1 MNIISDKFFFKKMN
15 KTFPFFK
22 LLNVFLR
29 IGGIGSKFLIVTLM
43 SKYFDV
49 DVFGNYGLITSI
61 ITILI
66 FILGLD
72 FYNFSIRDILKT
84 SDKQEI
90 INKVT
95 LTFIL
100 YLFVYLLFIVVGY
113 FIFSSINY
121 IKPYL
126 FLVLLLV
133 ITEHLSQEIYRLLIG
148 FKKVLLANI
157 LLFFRTVSW
166 SSIIIY
172 YYYNNSLITINKI
185 FILWLIA
192 NTLTILYVI
201 ILSIIK
207 NYNRIIKISLNSNW
221 VKKGLR
227 ISSVF
232 FLATISLK
240 SMEYANRFIV
250 DYFMGEELAGIFLFY
265 SNISILITVYINT
278 IVISFELPELIKS
291 VNLSSINKLLKKFKK
306 SLLIHTLISSLFIF
320 LIIKPLLMW
329 QNKVEF
335 EIFFPLIYFLIIG
348 VGLMNYSL
356 FYHFKLYIYHKDKA
370 LLKSMVFSA
379 LLSLLLTISLTFFY
393 GIYGTATAFVISS
406 IILFYMRYNEAK
418 KMKYD

>member
-1 MNIISDKFFFKKMN
+1 MVKIRTKS
-15 KTFPFFK
+15 PLFFK

-66 FILGLD
+66 FVLGLD

-84 SDKQEI
+84 TGEQEI
-90 INKVT
+90 INKVI
-95 LTFIL
+95 LTFGL
-100 YLFVYLLFIVVGY
+100 YSLVYLLFLILGY
-113 FIFSSINY
+113 FIFSNIDY
-121 IKPYL
+121 VKPYL
-126 FLVLLLV
+126 GFVLFLV

-148 FKKVLLANI
+148 FRKVLLANM

-166 SSIIIY
+166 SSIIFY
-172 YYYNNSLITINKI
+172 YYYNSNLITIDKI
-185 FILWLIA
+185 FKLWLIA
-192 NTLTILYVI
+192 NILTIVYVFVLAI
-201 ILSIIK
+201 TKNSKKILKFTFSKNWIK
-207 NYNRIIKISLNSNW
+207 EGI
-221 VKKGLR
+221 R

-232 FLATISLK
+232 FIATISLK

-250 DYFMGEELAGIFLFY
+250 DYFMGEELAGVFLFY

-291 VNLSSINKLLKKFKK
+291 VNSHNINNLLKKFKK
-306 SLLIHTLISSLFIF
+306 SLLIHIVISSVFIF
-320 LIIKPLLMW
+320 LIIKPLLLW
-329 QNKVEF
+329 QDKVEF
-335 EIFFPLIYFLIIG
+335 EKYLPLIYFFIVG

-356 FYHFKLYIYHKDKA
+356 LYHFKLYIYHKDKA
-370 LLKSMVFSA
+370 LLKSMVISA
-379 LLSLLLTISLTFFY
+379 CLSLFFTISLTHFC

-406 IILFYMRYNEAK
+406 IILYYMRYNEAK

>member
-1 MNIISDKFFFKKMN
+1 MS
-15 KTFPFFK
+15 KTAPFFK

-72 FYNFSIRDILKT
+72 FYNFSVRDILKT
-84 SDKQEI
+84 TGKQEVV
-90 INKVT
+90 NKVV
-95 LTFIL
+95 LTFLL
-100 YLFVYLLFIVVGY
+100 YIFVYLVFVILGY
-113 FIFSSINY
+113 FIFSNVDY

-126 FLVLLLV
+126 FLVIFLV

-166 SSIIIY
+166 SIIIIY
-172 YYYNNSLITINKI
+172 YYYYNRLITIDKI
-185 FILWLIA
+185 FNLWLIA
-192 NTLTILYVI
+192 NFITIVYVI
-201 ILSIIK
+201 ILSISK
-207 NYNRIIKISLNSNW
+207 NYNGILKFVISSNW
-221 VKKGLR
+221 VKKGLKV
-227 ISSVF
+227 SSVF
-232 FLATISLK
+232 FFATISLK

-250 DYFMGEELAGIFLFY
+250 DYYMGEELAGIFLFY

-291 VNLSSINKLLKKFKK
+291 INSPNIHKLLKKFKK
-306 SLLIHTLISSLFIF
+306 SLLLHVVISSLFI
-320 LIIKPLLMW
+320 LLVIKPLLIW
-329 QNKVEF
+329 QDKVEF
-335 EIFFPLIYFLIIG
+335 EKYLPLIFFLIIG

-356 FYHFKLYIYHKDKA
+356 LYHFKLYIYHKDKA
-370 LLKSMVFSA
+370 LLKSLVLSA
-379 LLSLLLTISLTFFY
+379 VLSLILTFGLTYFC
-393 GIYGTATAFVISS
+393 GIYGTATAFVITSGV
-406 IILFYMRYNEAK
+406 LYYLRYYEAK
-418 KMKYD
+418 KIKYD

>member
-1 MNIISDKFFFKKMN
+1 MN

-66 FILGLD
+66 FVLGLD

-95 LTFIL
+95 LTFAL
-100 YLFVYLLFIVVGY
+100 YLFVYILFIVVGY

-133 ITEHLSQEIYRLLIG
+133 ITEHLSQEIYRLLVG

-192 NTLTILYVI
+192 NTLTIVYVI

-291 VNLSSINKLLKKFKK
+291 ANLPDVNKLLKKFKK

-335 EIFFPLIYFLIIG
+335 ENFLPLIYFLIIG
-348 VGLMNYSL
+348 AGLMNYSL

-379 LLSLLLTISLTFFY
+379 ILSLLLTISLTYFY

>member
-1 MNIISDKFFFKKMN
+1 MT

-66 FILGLD
+66 FVLGLD

-84 SDKQEI
+84 SGKQEI

-95 LTFIL
+95 LTFAL
-100 YLFVYLLFIVVGY
+100 YLFVYILFIVVGY

-133 ITEHLSQEIYRLLIG
+133 ITEHLSQEIYRLLVG

-172 YYYNNSLITINKI
+172 YYYNNSVITINKI

-192 NTLTILYVI
+192 NTLTIVYVI

-291 VNLSSINKLLKKFKK
+291 ANLPDVNKLLKKFKK

-335 EIFFPLIYFLIIG
+335 EKYLPLIYFLIIG

-356 FYHFKLYIYHKDKA
+356 LYHFKLYIYHKDKA
-370 LLKSMVFSA
+370 LLKSMIFSA
-379 LLSLLLTISLTFFY
+379 ILSLLLTICLTYFY

>member
-1 MNIISDKFFFKKMN
+1 MSE
-15 KTFPFFK
+15 TSLFFK

-29 IGGIGSKFLIVTLM
+29 IGGIGSKFIIVTLM
-43 SKYFDV
+43 SKYFDI

-66 FILGLD
+66 FVLGFD
-72 FYNFSIRDILKT
+72 FYNFSVRDILKT
-84 SDKQEI
+84 NDKQEI
-90 INKVT
+90 VNKVV

-100 YLFVYLLFIVVGY
+100 YTFVYLLFIMLGY
-113 FIFSSINY
+113 FIFSNVVY
-121 IKPYL
+121 IQPYL
-126 FLVLLLV
+126 FLVLFLV

-166 SSIIIY
+166 SAIIIY
-172 YYYNNSLITINKI
+172 FYYNNSLITIDKI

-192 NTLTILYVI
+192 NTLTVIYVLIYSISNNYKAILELT
-201 ILSIIK
+201 LSP
-207 NYNRIIKISLNSNW
+207 NW
-221 VKKGLR
+221 IKKGLR

-291 VNLSSINKLLKKFKK
+291 INSPNIHQLLEKFKK
-306 SLLIHTLISSLFIF
+306 SLLIHIIISSVFIF
-320 LIIKPLLMW
+320 LIIKPLLWW
-329 QNKVEF
+329 QDKVEF
-335 EIFFPLIYFLIIG
+335 EKYLPIIYFLIIG

-356 FYHFKLYIYHKDKA
+356 LYHFKLYIYHKDKS
-370 LLKSMVFSA
+370 LLKSMVISA
-379 LLSLLLTISLTFFY
+379 VLSLLLTISLTYFY

-406 IILFYMRYNEAK
+406 IILFYMRYNEVK

>member
-1 MNIISDKFFFKKMN
+1 MS
-15 KTFPFFK
+15 KTSPFFK

-66 FILGLD
+66 FVLGLD
-72 FYNFSIRDILKT
+72 FYNFSVRDILKT
-84 SDKQEI
+84 NDQQETV
-90 INKVT
+90 NKVV
-95 LTFIL
+95 LTFIV
-100 YLFVYLLFIVVGY
+100 YFCVYLLFILLGY
-113 FIFSSINY
+113 FIFRYVDY

-126 FLVLLLV
+126 FLVLCLV
-133 ITEHLSQEIYRLLIG
+133 ITEHFSQEVYRLLIG

-166 SSIIIY
+166 SGIIIY
-172 YYYNNSLITINKI
+172 YYYNNSVITIDKI
-185 FILWLIA
+185 FSLWLIA
-192 NTLTILYVI
+192 NSLTIIYVL
-201 ILSIIK
+201 ILSISK
-207 NYNRIIKISLNSNW
+207 NYNRILKSSLSFNW

-227 ISSVF
+227 VCSIF

-250 DYFMGEELAGIFLFY
+250 DFFMGEELAGIFLFY

-291 VNLSSINKLLKKFKK
+291 INSPNIHLLLKKFKK
-306 SLLIHTLISSLFIF
+306 SLFIHIIISSVFIF
-320 LIIKPLLMW
+320 LIIKPLLIW
-329 QNKVEF
+329 QNKAEF
-335 EIFFPLIYFLIIG
+335 EKYLPIIYFLVVGI
-348 VGLMNYSL
+348 GLMNYSL

-370 LLKSMVFSA
+370 LLKSMVISA
-379 LLSLLLTISLTFFY
+379 ILSLILSISFTYFY
-393 GIYGTATAFVISS
+393 GIYGATTAFVISC
-406 IILFYMRYNEAK
+406 IILFYMRYYEAK

>member
-1 MNIISDKFFFKKMN
+1 MNIISDNFFKKMT

-66 FILGLD
+66 FVLGLD

-95 LTFIL
+95 LTFTL
-100 YLFVYLLFIVVGY
+100 YLFVYILFIVVGY

-133 ITEHLSQEIYRLLIG
+133 ITEHLSQEIYRLLVG

-166 SSIIIY
+166 SSVIIY
-172 YYYNNSLITINKI
+172 YYYNNSVITINKI

-192 NTLTILYVI
+192 NTLTIVYVI

-291 VNLSSINKLLKKFKK
+291 ANLPDVNKLLKKFKK

-329 QNKVEF
+329 QDKVEF
-335 EIFFPLIYFLIIG
+335 EKYLPLIYFLIIG

-356 FYHFKLYIYHKDKA
+356 LYHFKLYIYHKDKA
-370 LLKSMVFSA
+370 LLKSMIFSA
-379 LLSLLLTISLTFFY
+379 ILSLLLTICLTYFY

>member
-1 MNIISDKFFFKKMN
+1 MSRTFFLLKFF
-15 KTFPFFK
+15 
-22 LLNVFLR
+22 NVFLR
-29 IGGIGSKFLIVTLM
+29 IGGIGSKFIIITLM

-66 FILGLD
+66 FVLGFD
-72 FYNFSIRDILKT
+72 FYNFSIRDILNTK
-84 SDKQEI
+84 DEQEI
-90 INKVT
+90 VNKVVV
-95 LTFIL
+95 TFIL
-100 YLFVYLLFIVVGY
+100 YGLAYLFFILIGSL
-113 FIFSSINY
+113 IFSNISY

-126 FLVLLLV
+126 FLVVFLV

-166 SSIIIY
+166 SAIIIY
-172 YYYNNSLITINKI
+172 YYYNNNLITIDKI
-185 FILWLIA
+185 FRLWLLA
-192 NTLTILYVI
+192 NSLTIIYVLF
-201 ILSIIK
+201 LSISK
-207 NYNRIIKISLNSNW
+207 SYSKIVKVSLRLSW

-227 ISSVF
+227 ICSVF

-250 DYFMGEELAGIFLFY
+250 DYFLGEEIAGIFLFY

-278 IVISFELPELIKS
+278 IVISFELPELIKLAGS
-291 VNLSSINKLLKKFKK
+291 PEIHKLLAKFKK
-306 SLLIHTLISSLFIF
+306 SLLVHTIISSLFIF

-335 EIFFPLIYFLIIG
+335 EKHLPLIYFLIIG

-356 FYHFKLYIYHKDKA
+356 MYHFKLYIYHKDKA
-370 LLKSMVFSA
+370 LLKSMIVSA
-379 LLSLLLTISLTFFY
+379 ILSLLLTIVFTSFY
-393 GIYGTATAFVISS
+393 GIYGTANAFVVSC

-418 KMKYD
+418 KIKDD